1 MSNLDTKT
9 INFLLADDH
18 SLIRQ
23 GVEFL
28 IEEIGFEGDVFH
40 ASTLQKVLETVE
52 MQPIEIVVI
61 DAIFPD
67 GNSLNIISEIKRIKP
82 GVKILVFS
90 GVDESTQSIKYIN
103 AGANGFLSKLSE
115 ENEIKEAILKIHQT
129 GKYISLI
136 TQGVLIDSLHNPNI
150 VNPLQRLTERELEI
164 AEMYAKGYGNLEI
177 ANNLN
182 VKQNTISTIKK
193 RIFDKLHIEN
203 VVDLADLIKNYH

>member
-1 MSNLDTKT
+1 MNNLETKT

-23 GVEFL
+23 GIEFL
-28 IEEIGFEGDVFH
+28 IEELGFEGEIFH
-40 ASTLQKVLETVE
+40 ASSLKKVLETVGV
-52 MQPIEIVVI
+52 QQIEIVVI

-67 GNSLNIISEIKRIKP
+67 GNSLNIIAEIKALKP
-82 GVKILVFS
+82 EIKILVFS
-90 GVDESTQSIKYIN
+90 GVDENIQSIKYIN
-103 AGANGFLSKLSE
+103 AGANGFLSKMSE
-115 ENEIKEAILKIHQT
+115 EKEIKEAILKIHET
-129 GKYISLI
+129 GKYISSI
-136 TQGVLIDSLHNPNI
+136 TENLLIDSLHNRSI
-150 VNPLQRLTERELEI
+150 INPLQKLTERELEI

-203 VVDLADLIKNYH
+203 IVDLAELIKNQH

>member
-52 MQPIEIVVI
+52 MQQIEIVVI

-82 GVKILVFS
+82 EVKILVFS

>member
-1 MSNLDTKT
+1 MSHLDTKT

-52 MQPIEIVVI
+52 MQQIEIVVI

-67 GNSLNIISEIKRIKP
+67 GNSLNIISEIKSIKP
-82 GVKILVFS
+82 EVKILVFS

-129 GKYISLI
+129 GKYISSI
-136 TQGVLIDSLHNPNI
+136 TQGLLIDSLQNRNI
-150 VNPLQRLTERELEI
+150 INPLQKLTERELEI

>member
-1 MSNLDTKT
+1 MNNLDTKT

-40 ASTLQKVLETVE
+40 ASTLQKVLETIE
-52 MQPIEIVVI
+52 MQQIEIVVI

-67 GNSLNIISEIKRIKP
+67 GNSLNIISEIKNIKP
-82 GVKILVFS
+82 EVKILVFS